1 MQLSFTSGRL
11 PAMPGVVT
19 SIVFA
24 TVFAWALA
32 STTFSFIAKQ
42 EKEVCQTPKPE
53 ACSCDPGAAI
63 IASVLIGVSIVV
75 ASVLVA
81 QERQAPETSP
91 APTYQVKTTLDKCV
105 QSKTTYTSISGH
117 ANPRFHVI
125 PENYNTNQ

>member
-24 TVFAWALA
+24 TIVAWALA
-32 STTFSFIAKQ
+32 STTYLFIAKQ

-53 ACSCDPGAAI
+53 PCNCDPGAAI

-81 QERQAPETSP
+81 QKRQAPETSP

-105 QSKTTYTSISGH
+105 QSQTTYTSVSGH
-117 ANPRFHVI
+117 ANPRFHVV
-125 PENYNTNQ
+125 PEHYNTNQ